1 MPEIGITHAGWR
13 RAGALQPVDC
23 YRRSNP
29 RCPPAL
35 RLDHT
40 SAVTASRFWL
50 RCVRGAAKVLPYRI
64 AAGQQHHTQAA
75 LQQQA
80 TEARGRSGGA
90 RLARDRQQRA
100 RGPRIKPGVNFRR
113 AGLADDNMDVS
124 ILGDLKLHG
133 P

>member
-1 MPEIGITHAGWR
+1 MRLGTIGEGMLGGGR
-13 RAGALQPVDC
+13 R
-23 YRRSNP
+23 RP
-29 RCPPAL
+29 RQGHCGPGQ
-35 RLDHT
+35 
-40 SAVTASRFWL
+40 L
-50 RCVRGAAKVLPYRI
+50 RCMRGAAKVLADRK

-90 RLARDRQQRA
+90 SLASDRQQRA

-124 ILGDLKLHG
+124 ILGDLKLHA